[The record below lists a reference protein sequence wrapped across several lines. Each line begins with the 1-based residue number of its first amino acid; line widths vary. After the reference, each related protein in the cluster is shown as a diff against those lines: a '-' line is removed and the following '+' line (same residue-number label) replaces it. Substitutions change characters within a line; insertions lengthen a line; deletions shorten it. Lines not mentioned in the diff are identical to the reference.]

1 MGQDPRRSG
10 GVPFVENVMVDDI
23 LASFMPVT
31 FDYDGTSDTCDHI
44 CRFDNTA
51 LLHRYYDGVKYMVFV
66 LLSQSPLKLGLA
78 NWETGSF
85 TILSSLLLSLCNSYL
100 VRGSTCDLPKLH

>member
-44 CRFDNTA
+44 CRFENTA

-78 NWETGSF
+78 NW
-85 TILSSLLLSLCNSYL
+85 
-100 VRGSTCDLPKLH
+100 